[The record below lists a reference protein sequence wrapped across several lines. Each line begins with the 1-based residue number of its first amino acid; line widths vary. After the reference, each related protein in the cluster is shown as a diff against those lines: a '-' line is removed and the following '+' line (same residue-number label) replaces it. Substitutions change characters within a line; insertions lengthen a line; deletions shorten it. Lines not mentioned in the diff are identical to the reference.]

1 VAYLPTGRAAVEEEM
16 KDPIDRDAAERVARL
31 QFASGVLKNYGR
43 AGTFALRKLTRALRV
58 IHDALAY
65 ELLRD
70 GLTVFVPLEDTSL
83 LSDAIRTDSA
93 QLPSLVKGGAT
104 IEVLD
109 SDDYCV
115 CPTALDPRDFAGTAV
130 VYHFSGV
137 DHFVIDGELQEVL
150 NQTGYPSVFGL
161 PTFYE
166 LADALTDY
174 RDNRALYSQCPIL
187 AKCWHD
193 ENRWL
198 LVDSPEQLMRD
209 SLHDFLRLTLRGHK
223 YIDVRPEQPVDVG
236 HTPDIKVTWT
246 VTNRV
251 AYIEVKWL
259 GKSVSKKSKLVTHS
273 DGRARKGAGQLAV
286 YLARDQ
292 EAAPRQ
298 QRAGYL
304 AVFDARRWGVSLET
318 TSLKDEH
325 ALHYKAQDINY
336 EPDFSDLR
344 HDFERPRRFFLSP
357 RLAAS

>member
-1 VAYLPTGRAAVEEEM
+1 M
-16 KDPIDRDAAERVARL
+16 SDPIDRDAAERVARL

-43 AGTFALRKLTRALRV
+43 EGTKALRKLTRALRV

-65 ELLRD
+65 ELMRD
-70 GLTVFVPLEDTSL
+70 GLTVFVPLEEGSL
-83 LSDAIRTDSA
+83 LIDGIRTDSA

-104 IEVLD
+104 IEVRD
-109 SDDYCV
+109 SNDYCLQ
-115 CPTALDPRDFAGTAV
+115 PTASDPRDFADTAV
-130 VYHFSGV
+130 VYHFDGA
-137 DHFVIDGELQEVL
+137 DHFVIDGELQEVI
-150 NQTGYPSVFGL
+150 NQTSYPSVFGL

-166 LADALTDY
+166 LGDALTDY

-187 AKCWHD
+187 SKCWHD

-198 LVDSPEQLMRD
+198 LADSPEQYMRD
-209 SLHDFLRLTLRGHK
+209 SLHDFLSVTLRGHK
-223 YIDVRPEQPVDVG
+223 NIDIRPEQPIDG
-236 HTPDIKVTWT
+236 EHTPDIKVMWT
-246 VTNRV
+246 VTNRT

-259 GKSVSKKSKLVTHS
+259 GKSVSKKKKLAKHTEV
-273 DGRARKGAGQLAV
+273 RARKGAGQLAV

-325 ALHYKAQDINY
+325 ALYYETQDIDYN
-336 EPDFSDLR
+336 PDFSELR

-357 RLAAS
+357 RLAPS